1 MPNGEGIKK
10 TRDGQIVHKGTWYKG
25 QPIDESHPDV
35 SFSPRMSAG
44 IGLGRSPHLL
54 LSNAPSE
61 KAIIDRNLQEE
72 RCSSNEKYRKPRRFS
87 WNYSSWQNVK
97 TTNLHKNKAESA
109 SDDIAAPG
117 DERETC
123 SVSDDDDDDHHHHH
137 GDEDNNSFFEA
148 TSEAEVKQ
156 IRSILKSSTV
166 KNKIAMEQFHPR
178 KDLSP
183 ALLPTVNTKAQKLAN
198 MQPFGIPAAGY
209 KIVLRRS
216 STAAMLNQGR
226 HRERYT
232 GAGLK
237 SPLGRSKQVIFD
249 GASISRSRE
258 KKQNT
263 PLSLPRLAY

>member
-1 MPNGEGIKK
+1 M
-10 TRDGQIVHKGTWYKG
+10 
-25 QPIDESHPDV
+25 
-35 SFSPRMSAG
+35 
-44 IGLGRSPHLL
+44 
-54 LSNAPSE
+54 
-61 KAIIDRNLQEE
+61 
-72 RCSSNEKYRKPRRFS
+72 
-87 WNYSSWQNVK
+87 
-97 TTNLHKNKAESA
+97 
-109 SDDIAAPG
+109 
-117 DERETC
+117 
-123 SVSDDDDDDHHHHH
+123 
-137 GDEDNNSFFEA
+137 
-148 TSEAEVKQ
+148 KQ
-156 IRSILKSSTV
+156 IRSLLKSSTV
-166 KNKIAMEQFHPR
+166 NSKIAIEQLHPR
-178 KDLSP
+178 RDISP

-198 MQPFGIPAAGY
+198 MQPFGIPAAGD